1 MIRYIFFAFLF
12 IGTVFSSTP
21 LQAGEPIFVFPS
33 YLGEISDPSPRDFGI
48 HLGEKGL
55 LNEIWT
61 IEGYT
66 DEGEVV
72 RAAIGLSE
80 AIVRKNNAFVTASF
94 LKPDGSLQQFNF
106 QKKRSAFEA
115 SPEGLD
121 LKLENNYFR
130 DAGDTKTGNSYR
142 LHIGEENFVLSLEL
156 NCLSPAWNP
165 PGRGRIIFGK
175 DQKLFWDLSITCPRI
190 RFEGRIRTPDDD
202 KEIKGWAYSDH
213 TYSNARIIE
222 FSREWTSFR
231 FHGPEMSVNYFQ
243 LVTPEKFGGVP
254 VNFLILA
261 GPHGV
266 VYFPRVKVDEGIH
279 LIDEVTGYRYPG
291 VLDIVA
297 SEGSS
302 RVIIHLEA
310 KKILKRAD
318 TLDSLNWAQRAVV
331 KLLGFDPAGFTL
343 SHEGTVKISYEG
355 KNYQYRANQFHSML
369 VLGE

>member
-94 LKPDGSLQQFNF
+94 LKPDGNLQQFNF
-106 QKKRSAFEA
+106 QKKRGVFEA

-130 DAGDTKTGNSYR
+130 DAGDTKKGNSYR
-142 LHIGEENFVLSLEL
+142 LHIGEENFMLSSSSIVFHRRGILPEEVA
-156 NCLSPAWNP
+156 LSSGKTRSCFGTSRLPA
-165 PGRGRIIFGK
+165 PGSG
-175 DQKLFWDLSITCPRI
+175 
-190 RFEGRIRTPDDD
+190 
-202 KEIKGWAYSDH
+202 
-213 TYSNARIIE
+213 
-222 FSREWTSFR
+222 SREGSGPPMTIKRSRDGHIPTIPIPTPGLSSF
-231 FHGPEMSVNYFQ
+231 
-243 LVTPEKFGGVP
+243 
-254 VNFLILA
+254 
-261 GPHGV
+261 
-266 VYFPRVKVDEGIH
+266 
-279 LIDEVTGYRYPG
+279 
-291 VLDIVA
+291 
-297 SEGSS
+297 
-302 RVIIHLEA
+302 
-310 KKILKRAD
+310 
-318 TLDSLNWAQRAVV
+318 
-331 KLLGFDPAGFTL
+331 PANGHHSDFT
-343 SHEGTVKISYEG
+343 VRK
-355 KNYQYRANQFHSML
+355 
-369 VLGE
+369 